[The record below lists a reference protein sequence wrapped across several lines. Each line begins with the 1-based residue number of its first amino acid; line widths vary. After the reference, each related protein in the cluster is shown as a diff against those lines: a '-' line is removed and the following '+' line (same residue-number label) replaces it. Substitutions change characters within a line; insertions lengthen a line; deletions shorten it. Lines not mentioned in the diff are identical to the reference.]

1 MNCECWDTR
10 DKEENPPQP
19 HHNNNWKIFWAATGW
34 WWCSCSE
41 TVHALSSIRSCYAD
55 TLFQSRVG
63 SQGKLVRKGGEK
75 WRCSLTFAST
85 AAEQKE
91 GPFLNSAH
99 PPPVLL
105 SYVYTRRD
113 DDGPKFSAVFFRPK
127 TLAKTLR
134 VFCMLTHMSGIPLLC
149 YVHSVCT
156 LFFILLE
163 NR

>member
-1 MNCECWDTR
+1 MNVGTR
-10 DKEENPPQP
+10 GTRKRIHIIIIIGKYFGQPQDDDDVPVQRQFTHCLQSEAVMLILYSSHVLVVKES
-19 HHNNNWKIFWAATGW
+19 WKG
-34 WWCSCSE
+34 
-41 TVHALSSIRSCYAD
+41 
-55 TLFQSRVG
+55 
-63 SQGKLVRKGGEK
+63 RKGGEK
-75 WRCSLTFAST
+75 WRCSLTSAST
-85 AAEQKE
+85 DTEQKE

-149 YVHSVCT
+149 YVHSVCV